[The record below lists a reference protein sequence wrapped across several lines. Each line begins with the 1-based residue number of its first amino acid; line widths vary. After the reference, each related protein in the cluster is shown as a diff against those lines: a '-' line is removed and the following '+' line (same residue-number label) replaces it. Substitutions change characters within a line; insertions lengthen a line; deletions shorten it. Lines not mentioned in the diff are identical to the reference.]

1 MYEGVTVVFVN
12 KIGNGFKNQQVFKGY
27 QHEIDDTG
35 RNVMRFNYPFN
46 YADDKYHVEF
56 YNVKRNPKR
65 TTGFEVIGDKPVG
78 SYELKEGGIRV
89 NLRDMADLQTD
100 EAFAYKIV
108 QYGHQTLQDT
118 GFQEDGLTLV
128 TTRGTTPMV
137 QGPGILS
144 MPDLHRPGAYFDK
157 KTGKVIYDINKQKEA
172 EGVIRNFANAMG
184 GNLAGYIYDLN
195 QLKGSEGPKILK
207 DVKVFFSTPVAGG
220 DSRSA
225 FRYWNQNNMQIDPG
239 MGTTENYADFM
250 KKLYQNGK
258 IFVYDGTFTSEGLEG
273 IHFQYALRHADK
285 NPQTYHWFRM
295 TGLKNA
301 PLGFGVV
308 PKHAENL
315 RHKVINA
322 PSIYDPETR
331 EVKKNPN
338 YNSNKETLIQLY
350 DASQVT
356 DEQVA
361 DLDKPIDTYK
371 KLKSGTPLDINSHDD
386 TIISYVFE
394 VNPKE
399 YTKRLEVL
407 RDHNKG
413 LETPVVQN
421 SPEGT
426 LLVAQFSNFK
436 FIKKTEGGF
445 VTWDANTDMVKMNY
459 HISGYDEKILKSIV
473 DRSQRDYE
481 TMLTERGSYEV
492 QDLALQAAR
501 YWTNKTKSVQTLYT
515 AQTLQSSVIQKAID
529 DLKAK
534 GGMDED
540 DIPSAAVK
548 SVIDKLIADG
558 ELPKEAELTDDAIYN
573 ILNNYYRLERNG
585 ILEKDD
591 ITVKSLM
598 QLPLDSLEVGQN
610 VAGVLS
616 TSFFSNRATD
626 KDTIGLTRFDL
637 MKKGEPHLVETYA
650 ENYMRMNNIYKNEL
664 KNFADLIIQKVNET
678 SSEKLLDSN
687 GKYTPYGEYVIEL
700 MGQDITK
707 YALLKALGGDN
718 TEAWYFEDGT
728 ITYDYD
734 KIRENTTLKTLGIRA
749 HNPADE
755 AAELRKKIEHGLKK
769 LKTEDIEF
777 VAKSISQRIAGTNL
791 QSFRLS
797 EAMVRKSGLGLAW
810 RLDAAKDVIDMD
822 AVRNGDLTFDQAWDQ
837 VIEFWSKF
845 VQVVKKENP
854 NAYIVAEI
862 TDIEELMQAMFGDK
876 VNLYD
881 GIDTGSNKYR
891 SVPEAMKQFYLQ
903 TGVTSEAGYS
913 YTFTNLLK
921 VFSHEFETG
930 KSTGSISG
938 FMNDFHQIL
947 KERGVDY
954 IRNLW
959 TFADNHDK
967 PSVIHGMALNM
978 PLFYANFEEDGW
990 AREFA
995 MQLLTNADNNKDLP
1009 LEAKFFLHDPKY
1021 YRLTSSK
1028 AVAMS
1033 KLMHDCIE
1041 ALDVDDSKK
1050 KLLKR
1055 AVSNLTN
1062 GNHLGQGP
1070 DFKLAFDN
1078 VKAVS
1083 SMEGALTDIL
1093 TKAEIL
1099 LSSEDFNR
1107 VLEKANEVIDG
1118 YFTDKNPNST
1128 ENIERIKLL
1137 LSGNSANPSTC
1148 SENDFS
1154 QYSLYTVAIAGAIRE
1169 ALHSAL
1175 DNDTAKRAWNAQRDY
1190 IKQYNEAFIKKQ
1202 QETLPFEE
1210 DSHISM
1216 KKNGYGAKDF
1226 ETVIKMII
1234 EEAEYLAR
1242 KENKLETKK
1251 HFEDSDKILAEL
1263 FRSSTEP
1270 AVKKAVMYAS
1280 FLSALPGIPTIF
1292 IRDMLG
1298 ALGWDE
1304 KAKNID
1310 LQNRNAVVWSELEE
1324 GPLKEYRNEILNAFL
1339 EAMQIRTNGG
1349 EALNNGTPYRAYTSS
1364 SEIPA
1369 ILMQN
1374 GYGDMSV
1381 SVFDA
1386 SGVNNQNHRAMPYT
1400 PDHGIDYILLGAG
1413 LSLPIGLEFM
1423 NTNGKDLATYVVDN
1437 IYNKEGQC
1445 IGRGI
1450 KVKNGSYIALNKDTL
1465 RNGVMVLKHTAKRL
1479 AFRGN
1484 SKQINKQY
1492 NIVSNPYKKVET
1504 PEEGQNLSI
1513 IAK

>member
-1 MYEGVTVVFVN
+1 MYEGVKVVFVN

-46 YADDKYHVEF
+46 YAQDKYHVEF
-56 YNVKRNPKR
+56 YNVRRNPQR
-65 TTGFEVIGDKPVG
+65 ATGYEVIGDKPVG

-118 GFQEDGLTLV
+118 GFQEDGLAIV

-137 QGPGILS
+137 QGSGILS
-144 MPDLHRPGAYFDK
+144 MPDIHRPGAYFDK
-157 KTGKVIYDINKQKEA
+157 KKGTVLYDPNKQKES
-172 EGVIRNFANAMG
+172 EGIIRNFANAMG
-184 GNLAGYIYDLN
+184 GNLAGYIYDLD
-195 QLKGSEGPKILK
+195 QLKSKNEP
-207 DVKVFFSTPVAGG
+207 KVFQNAKVLFSTPVAGG

-225 FRYWNQNNMQIDPG
+225 FRYWNQNNMQIDPN
-239 MGTTENYADFM
+239 MGTAENYADFA

-273 IHFQYALRHADK
+273 IHFQYALRWADK
-285 NPQTYHWFRM
+285 NPQPYHWFRM
-295 TGLKNA
+295 TGLKDA

-322 PSIYDPETR
+322 PSVYDPETG
-331 EVKKNPN
+331 EVKTNPA
-338 YNSNKETLIQLY
+338 YNSNKETLIQIY
-350 DASQVT
+350 DGSQVT
-356 DEQVA
+356 DEQAA

-394 VNPKE
+394 VNPSE

-413 LETPVVQN
+413 LDTPVVQN

-515 AQTLQSSVIQKAID
+515 AQTLQSSVIQDAINN
-529 DLKAK
+529 LKAK
-534 GGMDED
+534 GGMDEE
-540 DIPSAAVK
+540 DIPSAAIK

-573 ILNNYYRLERNG
+573 ILNNYYRLEKNG
-585 ILEKDD
+585 ILDKDD
-591 ITVKSLM
+591 VTIKALM
-598 QLPLDSLEVGQN
+598 QLPLDSLEVGNN

-616 TSFFSNRATD
+616 TSYFSNRATTT
-626 KDTIGLTRFDL
+626 DTIGLTRFEL
-637 MKKGEPHLVETYA
+637 MQKGEPHLVETYA
-650 ENYMRMNNIYKNEL
+650 DNYLRMNNIYRNEL

-687 GKYTPYGEYVIEL
+687 GKYTPYGEYVIGL
-700 MGQDITK
+700 MGQDIAK
-707 YALLKALGGDN
+707 YALLKAIGGGN
-718 TEAWYFEDGT
+718 TEAWYFDDGT
-728 ITYDYD
+728 ITYDYE

-755 AAELRKKIEHGLKK
+755 AAELRKKIEHGLNK
-769 LKTEDIEF
+769 LDTEDVEF
-777 VAKSISQRIAGTNL
+777 VAKSVSQRIAGTSL

-797 EAMVRKSGLGLAW
+797 EAIVRKAGLGLAW

-837 VIEFWSKF
+837 VIDFWSKF

-854 NAYIVAEI
+854 NAYVVAEI
-862 TDIEELMQAMFGDK
+862 TDVEELMKAMYGDNTN
-876 VNLYD
+876 VYER
-881 GIDTGSNKYR
+881 IETGSNKYK
-891 SVPEAMKQFYLQ
+891 SVSEAMKQFYLQ

-930 KSTGSISG
+930 KSTGTMAG

-947 KERGVDY
+947 KERGVDF

-978 PLFYANFEEDGW
+978 PLFYANFDTDGW

-995 MQLLTNADNNKDLP
+995 MQLLTNADNNKGLP
-1009 LEAKFFLHDPKY
+1009 LEAKFFLHNPNY
-1021 YRLTSSK
+1021 YRLVSAK

-1033 KLMHDCIE
+1033 KLMHDCINE
-1041 ALDVDDSKK
+1041 LDIDDSEK
-1050 KLLKR
+1050 KLLKQ

-1062 GNHLGQGP
+1062 GNYLGQGEP
-1070 DFKLAFDN
+1070 FKLAFDG
-1078 VKAVS
+1078 VKAIA

-1093 TKAEIL
+1093 TKAGIL
-1099 LSSEDFNR
+1099 LSPEDFNR
-1107 VLEKANEVIDG
+1107 VLEKAEELIDG
-1118 YFTDKNPNST
+1118 YFADKNPHSQD
-1128 ENIERIKLL
+1128 NIDRIKLI
-1137 LSGNSANPSTC
+1137 LSGEAGDKNC
-1148 SENDFS
+1148 SETDFS

-1169 ALHSAL
+1169 ALHATL
-1175 DNDTAKRAWNAQRDY
+1175 DNDTAKRTWTAQRDY

-1202 QETLPFEE
+1202 QENLAFEE
-1210 DSHISM
+1210 NSHISM
-1216 KKNGYGAKDF
+1216 RKDGYGAKDF
-1226 ETVIKMII
+1226 ETVIKMLI
-1234 EEAEYLAR
+1234 EEAEYLAH
-1242 KENKLETKK
+1242 KDNKLEAGQ
-1251 HFEDSDKILAEL
+1251 HFEDSDKILAQL

-1280 FLSALPGIPTIF
+1280 FLSALPGIPTLF

-1324 GPLKEYRNEILNAFL
+1324 GPLKEYRNEILEQFL
-1339 EAMQIRTNGG
+1339 EAMQIRADGG
-1349 EALNNGTPYRAYTSS
+1349 EALNNGTPYKAFTSAP
-1364 SEIPA
+1364 EIPA

-1374 GYGDMSV
+1374 GYGDMSL

-1386 SGVNNQNHRAMPYT
+1386 TGVNPEHHRDMPKT

-1437 IYNKEGQC
+1437 IYNKDGHC

-1450 KVKNGSYIALNKDTL
+1450 RVKEGSYIALNKDTL

-1479 AFRGN
+1479 AFRGRA
-1484 SKQINKQY
+1484 KQINKQY
-1492 NIVSNPYKKVET
+1492 NIVSNPYKKNEL
-1504 PEEGQNLSI
+1504 PKEGQNLSI